1 MYSSRL
7 PAPAIGDMAHQPSC
21 FLFPQRDFGKMSVV
35 KRSFNR
41 QWPQFSNMATVQWHG
56 HSSVAWPQLTELEI
70 DGRKQFES
78 EASASLS
85 SKYES
90 ATRAHPD
97 N

>member
-70 DGRKQFES
+70 DGRKQFVTTNETWPLRVVMMHC
-78 EASASLS
+78 APVLS
-85 SKYES
+85 V
-90 ATRAHPD
+90 
-97 N
+97 